1 MPSEEHIYDFEVFKA
16 LVELEIRRIQRYEK
30 DSAFSIA
37 FLYAPELAV
46 KFKDSKDSMEEVDV
60 AFIIKDNIRSA
71 DVISP
76 VEEDF
81 VFLFFPETDKKNAEK
96 IIKRLLQILGNSSQI
111 IGGVASY
118 PEDGKNKQEL
128 FARLVDIMNEK
139 LIPAVIDLD

>member
-37 FLYAPELAV
+37 FLYAPELALR
-46 KFKDSKDSMEEVDV
+46 FKNNQESMKEVDV

-81 VFLFFPETDKKNAEK
+81 VFLFFPETDKKSANKVIE
-96 IIKRLLQILGNSSQI
+96 RLKSTLGDSGQI
-111 IGGVASY
+111 IGGLASY
-118 PEDGKNKQEL
+118 PEDGKTKQEL
-128 FARLVDIMNEK
+128 FTRLVEIMNEK
-139 LIPAVIDLD
+139 LIPVINL

>member
-1 MPSEEHIYDFEVFKA
+1 MSSEEHIYDFEVFKA

-37 FLYAPELAV
+37 FLYAPELALR
-46 KFKDSKDSMEEVDV
+46 FKDSKDSMKEVDV

-81 VFLFFPETDKKNAEK
+81 VFLFFPETNKESATK
-96 IIKRLLQILGNSSQI
+96 IIERLKSTLGNSERI
-111 IGGVASY
+111 IGGIASY
-118 PEDGKNKQEL
+118 PEDGESKQKL
-128 FARLVDIMNEK
+128 FAKLVEIMNEK
-139 LIPAVIDLD
+139 LIPVINLD